1 MDRILEP
8 TPNTPLSASWAR
20 AVTRALNRLHII
32 GGRGVLVSQD
42 AHGVNISLAPANPA
56 PAPPQ
61 AWPVLCRITSY
72 GIDGDVV
79 QVYAAGPGAAP
90 TSTAVL
96 NAVEIGD
103 MDLLP
108 VGTWLLGFPGVAAI
122 YEGND

>member
-1 MDRILEP
+1 MRFR
-8 TPNTPLSASWAR
+8 PNTVLRSS
-20 AVTRALNRLHII
+20 ALNALGELAERQRLQ
-32 GGRGVLVSQD
+32 GAAAGQYNNGV
-42 AHGVNISLAPANPA
+42 GVVVRNPRRMRMA
-56 PAPPQ
+56 ASPPQ
-61 AWPVLCRITSY
+61 AWPVLCRITFS
-72 GIDGDVV
+72 GIDGYVV